1 VLDGEGVICGPDG
14 RSEFDYDWH
23 YRKRHRRAQVVEVD
37 PRLGEASVKPK
48 YHTGRRH
55 AGRDIK
61 MEAIRTFQGAEC
73 IYDLAPGADGRWYLI
88 YEMIDPP
95 TWAMSWPSL
104 EAARR
109 FLDPMSV
116 EEAEQIE
123 HVILLVVEK
132 TGQVIVS
139 DLGEANSVQGFLQDL
154 DKVAAEAIARGRLH

>member
-1 VLDGEGVICGPDG
+1 
-14 RSEFDYDWH
+14 
-23 YRKRHRRAQVVEVD
+23 
-37 PRLGEASVKPK
+37 
-48 YHTGRRH
+48 
-55 AGRDIK
+55 
-61 MEAIRTFQGAEC
+61 
-73 IYDLAPGADGRWYLI
+73 
-88 YEMIDPP
+88 
-95 TWAMSWPSL
+95 MSWPSL

>member
-1 VLDGEGVICGPDG
+1 M
-14 RSEFDYDWH
+14 
-23 YRKRHRRAQVVEVD
+23 
-37 PRLGEASVKPK
+37 KPK

-55 AGRDIK
+55 AGRNIK
-61 MEAIRTFQGAEC
+61 MDAIRTFHGAEC
-73 IYDLAPGADGRWYLI
+73 SYDLAPGDDGRWYLI

-116 EEAEQIE
+116 EQVEQIE